1 MTEQYVAF
9 GSLFLIACTY
19 YPPLVGILT
28 VVNVLMLSGW
38 NYYHKLQQ
46 YSVLVVFIWLAW
58 YLHSI
63 FYPLAIDVINPFFYS
78 LTNVAITLSGLSL
91 FFLVNSGR
99 EIPTVFLILY
109 VLVMF
114 IIPPVSQRSYVS
126 VVAHSFFYVLSCCLW
141 IYLIKISK
149 KYNSLPT
156 PVITVINSAWILF
169 TDYYPAHA
177 ACCAGIAYQCY
188 TYNKSSRNTAVLP
201 LSTNAVPTNAVS
213 GFSLGTTTTRDSAK
227 MATVNYTSGQGAVKG
242 SNKPAIKSMT
252 FLKKPSRPNYQM
264 KSMDPLMKRLRT
276 MQDAVVEE
284 LPEIKTQGN
293 GSSSMP
299 APIPMED

>member
-1 MTEQYVAF
+1 MSDMTEQYVAF

-19 YPPLVGILT
+19 YPPLVGVLA
-28 VVNVLMLSGW
+28 VVNMLMLSGW

-46 YSVLVVFIWLAW
+46 YSVLIVFIWLVW

-78 LTNVAITLSGLSL
+78 LANIAITISGLSM

-109 VLVMF
+109 VLLLFV
-114 IIPPVSQRSYVS
+114 IPPVSQRSYVS
-126 VVAHSFFYVLSCCLW
+126 VVAHSCFYVLSCCLW

-177 ACCAGIAYQCY
+177 ALCAGLAYQCY
-188 TYNKSSRNTAVLP
+188 IYNKNSRTAAVLP
-201 LSTNAVPTNAVS
+201 LSANTVPTNV
-213 GFSLGTTTTRDSAK
+213 GGVLGNAAARDPGR
-227 MATVNYTSGQGAVKG
+227 MASMNYTHGNATGA
-242 SNKPAIKSMT
+242 NKPPIKSMT
-252 FLKKPSRPNYQM
+252 FLKKPYRPNYQM

-284 LPEIKTQGN
+284 LPEIKPQNNNST
-293 GSSSMP
+293 MP
-299 APIPMED
+299 SPIDIED